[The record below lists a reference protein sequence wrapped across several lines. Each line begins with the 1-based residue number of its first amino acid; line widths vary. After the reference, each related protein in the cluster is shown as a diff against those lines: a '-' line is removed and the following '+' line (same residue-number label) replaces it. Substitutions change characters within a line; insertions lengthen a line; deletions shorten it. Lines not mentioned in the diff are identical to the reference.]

1 MYKAGNTNA
10 YRVLIDCE
18 HGDSDININN
28 HININILTLI
38 LIYSCERAFIIC
50 RSILT
55 FTIDSNFRN
64 AHIDIS

>member
-28 HININILTLI
+28 H
-38 LIYSCERAFIIC
+38 SCERAFIIC